1 MATKENDMAVKEQ
14 TITDRYALYC
24 GDSCDVLKTLPEKS
38 IDFSMFSPP
47 FADLYCYSDNPA
59 DLGNCRTYDEFFTHF
74 AFIISELYRLILS

>member
-1 MATKENDMAVKEQ
+1 MAVKEQ
-14 TITDRYALYC
+14 TITDGYALYC

-59 DLGNCRTYDEFFTHF
+59 
-74 AFIISELYRLILS
+74 